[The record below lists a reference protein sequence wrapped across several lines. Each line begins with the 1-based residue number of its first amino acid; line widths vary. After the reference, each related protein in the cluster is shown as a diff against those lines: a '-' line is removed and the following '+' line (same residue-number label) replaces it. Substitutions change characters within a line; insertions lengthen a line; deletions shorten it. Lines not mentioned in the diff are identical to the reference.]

1 MYIKYISIK
10 YVNCKVKYIVSALGG
25 GTSGG
30 GGAFHPIFIAVHC
43 TSKLN
48 DTSALSKAFSQGLGF
63 DTFCNLLNI

>member
-1 MYIKYISIK
+1 M
-10 YVNCKVKYIVSALGG
+10 SALGG
-25 GTSGG
+25 GG

-63 DTFCNLLNI
+63 DTLWNMLNI